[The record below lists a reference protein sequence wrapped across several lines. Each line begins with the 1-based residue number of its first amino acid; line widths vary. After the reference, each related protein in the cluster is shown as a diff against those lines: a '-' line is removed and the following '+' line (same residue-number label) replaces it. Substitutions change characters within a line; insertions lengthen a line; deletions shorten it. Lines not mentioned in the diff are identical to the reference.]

1 VCARVGV
8 FVRLCRVIGSVWGGK
23 EALSLAQGKLLRVQ
37 EVSFVA
43 GTGTLDM
50 STSAPPVAVK
60 NGIVIALDQLGAGVG
75 EYVLVAHGSRVRDL
89 TVGASLPVKDVVVAI
104 IDAAEVNTSLF
115 PEVMP

>member
-1 VCARVGV
+1 
-8 FVRLCRVIGSVWGGK
+8 VRLCRVIGAVWGGK

-43 GTGTLDM
+43 GTGTLDI
-50 STSAPPVAVK
+50 STSAPSVAVK
-60 NGIVIALDQLGAGVG
+60 DGIVVALDQLGAGIG

-89 TVGASLPVKDVVVAI
+89 TVGTSLPVKDIVVAI
-104 IDAAEVNTSLF
+104 VDAAEVDTSLF